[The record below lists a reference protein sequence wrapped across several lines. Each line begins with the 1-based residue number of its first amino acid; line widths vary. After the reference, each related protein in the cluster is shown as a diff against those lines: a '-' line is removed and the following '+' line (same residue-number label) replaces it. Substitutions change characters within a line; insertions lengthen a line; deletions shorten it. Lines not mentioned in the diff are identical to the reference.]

1 MDDPCFRVSRGRFES
16 VSRTRLPPPLPPE
29 TRTVGQLVAEA
40 LKLYASRFWPSL
52 SLGIGPALLGVAAAE
67 LDGPARAAIV
77 VGVGPLL
84 LAAAYA
90 GALALVRP
98 VGRGRSAATAL
109 AIGYAAFLPVCV
121 SRLWIFPGIY
131 LLALA
136 WLAWIGMG
144 VPAALVERR
153 SLPDALRRGTELARA
168 DFVHALGSLA
178 TLAITIFLTGLVL
191 FFSLRELSDQA
202 LRIAGLLALLV
213 LAPIF
218 VLGAAVLYLDQEAR
232 VESASRPRR
241 NRDADLHPAVEPDG
255 PRRPDAE
262 VEP

>member
-1 MDDPCFRVSRGRFES
+1 VPRSQ
-16 VSRTRLPPPLPPE
+16 LPPPLPPE

-40 LKLYASRFWPSL
+40 LKLYAARFWPSL

-67 LDGPARAAIV
+67 LDDPARAVVV

-84 LAAAYA
+84 LAASYA
-90 GALALVRP
+90 GALSLVRP
-98 VGRGRSAATAL
+98 TGRGRYLVTAL
-109 AIGYAAFLPVCV
+109 AIGYLAFLPVCI
-121 SRLWIFPGIY
+121 SRVWIFPGIY

-136 WLAWIGMG
+136 WLAFVGMG

-153 SLPDALRRGTELARA
+153 SLEDALRRGAQLARA
-168 DFVHALGSLA
+168 DYAHALGSLA

-202 LRIAGLLALLV
+202 IRVAGLLALLV

-232 VESASRPRR
+232 VESGPQPRR
-241 NRDADLHPAVEPDG
+241 NRDADLHPSVESDG
-255 PRRPDAE
+255 AGRPDAE
-262 VEP
+262 VKP